1 MYVVFDMNDFVLR
14 KYNHSVSY
22 SLEHRYTSR
31 RSAQD
36 VVNSHDVGI
45 TTQLPLANEKRLVCL
60 SEIFTLVRILL
71 TTQHVKKAIEKS
83 AWLNVAVLEFIKRG
97 ANHLDISLNN
107 FKGEEDAETQIII
120 QHLVEDFCSI
130 LQVGTFDPTKWT
142 LATRHAVWYVVF
154 ERKVR
159 ECQMYRSL
167 VS

>member
-1 MYVVFDMNDFVLR
+1 M
-14 KYNHSVSY
+14 
-22 SLEHRYTSR
+22 
-31 RSAQD
+31 
-36 VVNSHDVGI
+36 
-45 TTQLPLANEKRLVCL
+45 CL

-159 ECQMYRSL
+159 ECQMYQSL

>member
-1 MYVVFDMNDFVLR
+1 MRFLPWYVVFDRYALR
-14 KYNHSVSY
+14 KLYWKTN
-22 SLEHRYTSR
+22 
-31 RSAQD
+31 
-36 VVNSHDVGI
+36 
-45 TTQLPLANEKRLVCL
+45 TQ
-60 SEIFTLVRILL
+60 VRILL

-154 ERKVR
+154 KR
-159 ECQMYRSL
+159 EIVKCIILSYHKKIIEIF
-167 VS
+167 